1 MQTERQQEIVR
12 TAMDI
17 ISSEGM
23 SNLTTKNLAKRM
35 GVSEP
40 ALYRHFANKVAILAG
55 VLEYFRTNT
64 DTVFSQHIVDDMP
77 AFEKIAAFFRN
88 NFRSFTENP
97 SFVVVI
103 FSDELYRSEPSL
115 RQAIGVVQQ
124 NNRARLLSILE
135 NGQQTGEIR
144 TDVPKEH
151 LALILMS
158 TLRNFVNNWHQSD
171 RAFSLTERG
180 EGLLAS
186 LGKLMKP
193 L

>member
-12 TAMDI
+12 MAMDI
-17 ISSEGM
+17 VSTEGL

-40 ALYRHFANKVAILAG
+40 ALYRHFENKVAILAG
-55 VLEYFRTNT
+55 VLEYFRVNT
-64 DTVFSQHIVDDMP
+64 ETVFSQHIVDEMP
-77 AFEKIAAFFRN
+77 AFEKIATFFRN

-115 RQAIGVVQQ
+115 SQAIGAIQQ
-124 NNRARLLSILE
+124 GNRARLLGILE
-135 NGQQTGEIR
+135 KGQQVGDIR

-171 RAFSLTERG
+171 RSFSLTERG
-180 EGLLAS
+180 EGLLVS

-193 L
+193 S